1 MQNYIGQQINRYRII
16 ERLGMGGMAV
26 VYKAFD
32 TRLERDVAL
41 KLIRVDEIPP
51 SQHERL
57 MKRFERE
64 AKAMAKFSHPNI
76 VPVYDYG
83 EVDGSPYLVMEYIPG
98 GTMKE
103 KTGQPVPVETALSW
117 IAPIADALAYAH
129 EFSVVHRDVK
139 PSNILFDQKGRP
151 ILTDFGVAK
160 VLETDEATLT
170 GTGMGV
176 GTPEYMAPEQWRGK
190 TSPATDQ
197 YALGVVLYELLT
209 GQKPYTADTPAAI
222 ILMQAN
228 EPLQAP
234 SGIVKGIPVSVEKV
248 LYKTLATD
256 PQDRY
261 ENMGKFAKTL
271 QGLAADFKPKKPEKK
286 FNAAETSPAVKTKL
300 PESFTQDAL
309 DTTPVERIIVPPQR
323 KQGLPNWV
331 LWTGIG
337 IIGLSVIG
345 FIISRKTSL
354 VIKDKDDQEP
364 YPTALINEK
373 DMAEMMYIPA
383 GEFLMGNEDAEA
395 DSDEAPEHSVYLDA
409 YWIYKYEVTNAQYRQ
424 CIVDGGCS
432 GNLNSYSENEFPAV
446 YISWYEAN
454 DYCRWAEGRLPTEAE
469 WEKAARGEDRIT
481 YPWGESTPNCTLA
494 QYDDCSGQLMKVG
507 SFPDGASPYGTLDMA
522 GNAWEWVA
530 DWYDAD
536 YYYDSPTKNPTGPE
550 SGIYRVLRGGSWI
563 YNENHLR
570 SSDRSRNDPD
580 SSDDYY
586 GFRCVASEAP
596 SVSIAMT
603 AIPQEET
610 QEIINEE
617 IIPTELEL
625 SGISIEDVP
634 VFDSFDGS
642 SNSDD
647 WYVTNWSDLED
658 YLIVKDNGTLHITA
672 TGGSSGKYKALFYY
686 LHNNNK
692 IKAFFAAVH
701 INEITNGVVSL
712 TFVDNSDYYNL
723 FADVSGVSMDGA
735 SIPRQ
740 RIGGS
745 IIGKTV
751 WLGVYVDNEETLYYL
766 DGQLVGRTTI
776 NGSISRNQIGFEI
789 GSLNNGKVDVEI
801 YEVRILFNE

>member
-1 MQNYIGQQINRYRII
+1 MQNYVGQQIDRYRII

-41 KLIRVDEIPP
+41 KLIRVDEIPA

-98 GTMKE
+98 GTMKD
-103 KTGQPVPVETALSW
+103 KTGQPVPVEIALSW

-129 EFSVVHRDVK
+129 EFGVVHRDVK

-170 GTGMGV
+170 GAGMGV

-190 TSPATDQ
+190 TCPETDQ

-222 ILMQAN
+222 ILQQAN

-234 SGIVKGIPVSVEKV
+234 SGLVQGIPESIEKV
-248 LYKTLATD
+248 LYKSMALD
-256 PQDRY
+256 SKDRY
-261 ENMGKFAKTL
+261 ESMGEFARAL
-271 QGLAADFKPKKPEKK
+271 WGLS
-286 FNAAETSPAVKTKL
+286 AETKVDIPIRTQPQSRKLKSIPPVKKDTANESVTLDMFDTKSVNQTSGRRRRLPA
-300 PESFTQDAL
+300 
-309 DTTPVERIIVPPQR
+309 
-323 KQGLPNWV
+323 WV
-331 LWTGIG
+331 MWAGIG
-337 IIGLSVIG
+337 IVGLVIVGLAISIIGNLDNKEKSGEDQLAMEATETGLSTTKPSNPMAESILGVG
-345 FIISRKTSL
+345 STK
-354 VIKDKDDQEP
+354 V
-364 YPTALINEK
+364 NEK
-373 DMAEMMYIPA
+373 DGAEMVYVPA
-383 GEFLMGNEDAEA
+383 GEFLMGSGDSDA
-395 DSDEAPEHSVYLDA
+395 DSDEVPVHAVYLDA

-424 CIVDGGCS
+424 CIIDGECG
-432 GNLNSYSENEFPAV
+432 GNLNSYSENEYPAV

-454 DYCRWAEGRLPTEAE
+454 DYCRWADGRLPTEAE
-469 WEKAARGEDRIT
+469 WEKAARGEDKIS

-507 SFPDGASPYGTLDMA
+507 SFPDGASPYDALDMA

-550 SGIYRVLRGGSWI
+550 SGFYRVLRGGSWI

-570 SSDRSRNDPD
+570 SSDRNRNNPD

-586 GFRCVASEAP
+586 GFRCVASEVP
-596 SVSIAMT
+596 LPPLAMT
-603 AIPQEET
+603 AIPQEGT
-610 QEIINEE
+610 QVIINEE

-625 SGISIEDVP
+625 SGVSIEDVP
-634 VFDSFDGS
+634 VFDSFNGS
-642 SNSDD
+642 SNAND
-647 WYVTNWSDLED
+647 WYVTSWSDLED
-658 YLIVKDNGTLHITA
+658 YLIVEDNGALHITA
-672 TGGSSGKYKALFYY
+672 TGGLSSKYKALFYY

-723 FADVSGVSMDGA
+723 FADVSGVSLDGA
-735 SIPRQ
+735 IIPRQ
-740 RIGGS
+740 RFGGS
-745 IIGKTV
+745 IIGKT
-751 WLGVYVDNEETLYYL
+751 
-766 DGQLVGRTTI
+766 I
-776 NGSISRNQIGFEI
+776 
-789 GSLNNGKVDVEI
+789 
-801 YEVRILFNE
+801 